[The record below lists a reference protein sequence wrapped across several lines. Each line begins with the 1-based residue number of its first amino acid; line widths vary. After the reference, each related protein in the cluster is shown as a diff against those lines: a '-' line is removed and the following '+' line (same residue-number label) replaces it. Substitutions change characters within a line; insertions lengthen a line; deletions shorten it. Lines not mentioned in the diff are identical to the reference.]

1 MLCHYGNRAVAPIMI
16 IPMVPTALDVL
27 FSVWSVTSAIE
38 EEVTI
43 GEINEVVST
52 PQVETSEVVAR

>member
-1 MLCHYGNRAVAPIMI
+1 
-16 IPMVPTALDVL
+16 
-27 FSVWSVTSAIE
+27 VTSAIE